1 MGNVPRDRIGRKTL
15 PYNREVLAQLGQQ
28 EHEAPEHAEPDPRA
42 VAEPPPP
49 RPRMS
54 RAMTVEDPLT
64 TQVLA
69 AIARRSEGTEP
80 VVAVP
85 LPPELARGTID
96 PDHAKRLTQA
106 TRPTHARAVRRSR

>member
-15 PYNREVLAQLGQQ
+15 PYNREVLAQLGQP
-28 EHEAPEHAEPDPRA
+28 EHEAPEHGERRAAAE
-42 VAEPPPP
+42 PPP

-69 AIARRSEGTEP
+69 AIARRSEAEP
-80 VVAVP
+80 VAAIP
-85 LPPELARGTID
+85 PPPELARGTID
-96 PDHAKRLTQA
+96 PTNAKRLTQA
-106 TRPTHARAVRRSR
+106 ARPTHARAVRRSR